1 MPRGRDVTEIIGW
14 GLVGASNIARQRVAR
29 AIADSTRGELIAVM
43 SHRLELANAF
53 AAEFAI
59 PQAFD
64 SLQSVLGHPRVN
76 AVYISSTNQ
85 HHHAQVLAAAAAGK
99 HVLCEKPLATTLD
112 DAIDMV
118 RACADAG
125 VVFGTNHHL
134 RNSTTIQAMRE
145 LVAAGRIGTPLRAL
159 VSQPV
164 HVPASQWRRN
174 DPGAGSGV
182 SFDVLVH
189 GADAIRYI
197 LGREPREVCA
207 MGRSSASMT
216 GGVNDTIMAT
226 FGFDGGTLASLYADF
241 NAPQGRTR
249 VEIHGSEAS
258 IYGSDVL
265 GKTPHHRGRVTLR
278 HDDRDE
284 EVAVES
290 QDSRYLAGIN
300 RFNEAIL
307 GRGAPACTG
316 LDGVR
321 SLAMILAA
329 ESAALS
335 RRTERVSG
343 VGVGGEGG
351 SPP

>member
-1 MPRGRDVTEIIGW
+1 
-14 GLVGASNIARQRVAR
+14 
-29 AIADSTRGELIAVM
+29 
-43 SHRLELANAF
+43 
-53 AAEFAI
+53 
-59 PQAFD
+59 
-64 SLQSVLGHPRVN
+64 
-76 AVYISSTNQ
+76 
-85 HHHAQVLAAAAAGK
+85 
-99 HVLCEKPLATTLD
+99 
-112 DAIDMV
+112 
-118 RACADAG
+118 
-125 VVFGTNHHL
+125 
-134 RNSTTIQAMRE
+134 
-145 LVAAGRIGTPLRAL
+145 
-159 VSQPV
+159 
-164 HVPASQWRRN
+164 
-174 DPGAGSGV
+174 
-182 SFDVLVH
+182 
-189 GADAIRYI
+189 
-197 LGREPREVCA
+197 

-226 FGFDGGTLASLYADF
+226 FGFDGGALASLYADF

-290 QDSRYLAGIN
+290 QDSRYLGGIN

-335 RRTERVSG
+335 GRTERVST